1 MDRDAVLTALRRH
14 REDLLA
20 AGIMHAAV
28 FGSVAR
34 NEAGAGSDIDL
45 MVEFAPDRVPDL
57 FTWVGLREQIA
68 ALFPGKVDV
77 VDRDALRPVIRNT
90 VLRDAL
96 YAF

>member
-1 MDRDAVLTALRRH
+1 MDRDAVLAALRRH

-20 AGIMHAAV
+20 AGIAHAAV

-34 NEAGAGSDIDL
+34 NEAGADSDIDL
-45 MVEFAPDRVPDL
+45 MVEFAPGRVPDL
-57 FTWVGLREQIA
+57 FAWVGLRERIA
-68 ALFPGKVDV
+68 ALLPGKVDV
-77 VDRDALRPVIRNT
+77 VDGDALRPAIRSA